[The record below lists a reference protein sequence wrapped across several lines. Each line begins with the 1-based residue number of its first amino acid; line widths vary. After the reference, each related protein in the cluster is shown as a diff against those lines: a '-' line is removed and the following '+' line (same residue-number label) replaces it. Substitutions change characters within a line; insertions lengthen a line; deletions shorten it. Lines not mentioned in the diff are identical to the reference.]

1 MSDREIVASPVA
13 SVDEI
18 QQGWHELK
26 SRVGQLEA
34 ERLALQHENKS
45 LRTLLERVIA
55 HRQKSH
61 SELVLILTALVTKM
75 PINDVGGVISRLV
88 DHNTNVTQFLAA
100 LAKGTVDAAAPQ
112 PVLLKEL
119 DQTKRDLLA
128 AVKPLVEELLSLDAP
143 LEKELL
149 LALVEKPE
157 MFFSPAMVRANRC
170 FIKGYLPRER
180 IVREFGESYLAFFN
194 DMTTDS
200 ARNPHPKR
208 EEIALGF
215 RADFEPLIAQS
226 SSLPPDKREALSA
239 LYQQV
244 QRSKSASPEAKLQR
258 SAFQKLSFII
268 ELLHYYEHQNTE
280 APDAVFAMSLPGL
293 VEQLVLGSATQ
304 DSLDEKLIAM
314 AEGLLAYVAS
324 PDHRLMVINNIGKN
338 GGLAR
343 TLRFVL
349 RLRAEK
355 VLDDDPEQLIPD
367 FIKHLIPTQKPPPS
381 QSLAAVLRLV
391 GVEAQRSVVK
401 ALLRSDRI
409 GHEVGEQLSRELA
422 AALGLQGLVDEVKA
436 QTSVSPEVERKNAWA
451 KVKEMLA
458 ARSDATQVAAAIRAR
473 LNAKY
478 DSDEIRQSW
487 ITLTESD
494 PMSLIRVFCQ
504 IPYLPNGRTDPIAKT
519 VLETYVTRLTHE
531 KYAGIYNKVVTS
543 LRNIFKTKPDSPT
556 LLNFIALVRWASPES
571 ADKLCADVGMQATA
585 AI

>member
-1 MSDREIVASPVA
+1 MSDREIVASPAA

-34 ERLALQHENKS
+34 ERLALQHENKA
-45 LRTLLERVIA
+45 LRTLLERVID

-61 SELVLILTALVTKM
+61 SELVLVLTSLVTKL
-75 PINDVGGVISRLV
+75 PLNDVGGVIARLV
-88 DHNTNVTQFLAA
+88 DHNTNVNQFLAA
-100 LAKGTVDAAAPQ
+100 LAKGTIDAAAPQ

-128 AVKPLVEELLSLDAP
+128 AAKPLVEELLSLDAP

-149 LALVEKPE
+149 QALVEKPE
-157 MFFSPAMVRANRC
+157 IFFSPGMVRANRC

-194 DMTTDS
+194 DVTTDS
-200 ARNPHPKR
+200 IRNPHPKR

-215 RADFEPLIAQS
+215 RADFEQIMAQNQN
-226 SSLPPDKREALSA
+226 LPPDKRQGLIA
-239 LYQQV
+239 LYQKV

-258 SAFQKLSFII
+258 NAFQKLSFII

-293 VEQLVLGSATQ
+293 VEQLVLSATQ

-324 PDHRLMVINNIGKN
+324 PDHRLMVINNIGKS

-355 VLDDDPEQLIPD
+355 VLEDDPEQIIPD
-367 FIKHLIPTQKPPPS
+367 FIKHLVPTQKPPPP
-381 QSLAAVLRLV
+381 QALAAVLRLV
-391 GVEAQRSVVK
+391 GSEAQRSVVK
-401 ALLRSDRI
+401 GLMRSDRI
-409 GHEVGEQLSRELA
+409 GHEAGEQLCRELA

-436 QTSVSPEVERKNAWA
+436 HASVPPEVERKNAWA

-458 ARSDATQVAAAIRAR
+458 ARSDATMVAAAIRAR

-487 ITLTESD
+487 ITLTETD

-531 KYAGIYNKVVTS
+531 KYAGIYHKVVTS
-543 LRNIFKTKPDSPT
+543 LKNIFKTKPDSPT
-556 LLNFIALVRWASPES
+556 LLNFVALVRWASPEA
-571 ADKLCADVGMQATA
+571 ADKLCVDVGMQAPAT
-585 AI
+585 I